1 MRDGYSV
8 TVSKNGEPILTIE
21 RRMLSGIATFSDEE
35 RQAVR
40 DAGEN
45 LLAFIGPD
53 KTACFLCDGID
64 QCEPDCPF
72 EVYEKVRAAETL
84 ETK

>member
-21 RRMLSGIATFSDEE
+21 REMLSGIATFSDEE
-35 RQAVR
+35 RRAVR
-40 DAGEN
+40 DAGYH
-45 LLAFIGPD
+45 LLAFIGPE
-53 KTACFLCDGID
+53 KTACFLCDGVD

-72 EVYEKVRAAETL
+72 EGYEHVRAAETT